1 MSDLNASEAM
11 TRVLLDAQRRA
22 VPIELVPRQA
32 ARSLQEAAQL
42 LGVIPEH
49 LLKTLVLKRSD
60 DTFVFALIPGGRK
73 LDWAKIR
80 AVLQVNK
87 LSLPDA
93 ETALAVTHFVRGTI
107 TPFGSHTVLPVL
119 IDASVFANPV
129 PARVALGSGDP
140 LHGLLVNPQDLV
152 NGFEATIADI
162 STPE

>member
-119 IDASVFANPV
+119 IDASVFTNPV